1 MIKFGRNA
9 LFLGKIPIESQKMI
23 KRTQN
28 TVILG
33 KINTA
38 ILIVSVLSLFFNI
51 AGNQWLLIN
60 I

>member
-9 LFLGKIPIESQKMI
+9 LFWGKIPIESQKMI

-38 ILIVSVLSLFFNI
+38 ILIVSVLSLFSTLQEI
-51 AGNQWLLIN
+51 SGC
-60 I
+60 